1 MCVHVEDCTHKCAL
15 FSGYHTWQMEESED
29 ITQIYLKTAALPA
42 SNLQASEQLVR
53 PVSIIT
59 TGAAENLVIYAKACL
74 THLWSGE
81 YRPPVPDDSTA
92 GLR

>member
-59 TGAAENLVIYAKACL
+59 TGAAGNLVIYAKACL
-74 THLWSGE
+74 THLCGGE
-81 YRPPVPDDSTA
+81 YRPPFPDESTA

>member
-1 MCVHVEDCTHKCAL
+1 MCVHVEDCTNKCAL

-29 ITQIYLKTAALPA
+29 ITEIYLKTAALPA

-59 TGAAENLVIYAKACL
+59 TGAAANLVIYAKACL
-74 THLWSGE
+74 THLCCGE
-81 YRPPVPDDSTA
+81 YRPPVPDDSAA

>member
-1 MCVHVEDCTHKCAL
+1 MCTFFWLPQLAEN
-15 FSGYHTWQMEESED
+15 

-74 THLWSGE
+74 THLCGGE
-81 YRPPVPDDSTA
+81 YRPPFPDDSTA

>member
-59 TGAAENLVIYAKACL
+59 TGAAANLVIYAKASL
-74 THLWSGE
+74 THLSCGE
-81 YRPPVPDDSTA
+81 YKAPVPDDSAA